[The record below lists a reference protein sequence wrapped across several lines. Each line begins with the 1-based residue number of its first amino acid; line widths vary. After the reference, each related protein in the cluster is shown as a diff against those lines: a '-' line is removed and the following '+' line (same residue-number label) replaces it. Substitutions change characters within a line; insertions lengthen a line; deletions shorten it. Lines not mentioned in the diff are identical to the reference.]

1 VGSDTAKQILD
12 RNRNLDELVFVWSS
26 IISVSY
32 CSDGFLHSLL
42 NVFPGGF
49 TNFLH
54 CPCLLISSGVP
65 CTLHGAC
72 YPAASSMEA
81 AVAAT
86 D

>member
-1 VGSDTAKQILD
+1 MWVLTPAKQILYH
-12 RNRNLDELVFVWSS
+12 NHTLDQLVFVWSG

-54 CPCLLISSGVP
+54 CPCICSVLVYLA
-65 CTLHGAC
+65 L
-72 YPAASSMEA
+72 SMEL
-81 AVAAT
+81 AT
-86 D
+86 